1 MADEWE
7 RCPISCIQIATS
19 KSCLFIS
26 KEAGQC
32 WEHSASIRERDD
44 QWQPLYL
51 LLGFKDVTPEDIA
64 GTISSDIAE
73 DLQVLGI
80 MRDVEDP
87 IGRTTE
93 KCTENGSGSNL
104 QQGNL
109 CGHGQDVDP
118 TLALGST
125 SFLVTCRLQEKI
137 ISILIR
143 AVSLLL
149 IQGNVGRFPNTSKW
163 EHLGNQQCQPP
174 MERLRHCSII

>member
-109 CGHGQDVDP
+109 CITTPCRQSSNQCLEKASFRWKPQCRRHFPQAVQTLTFLWVTSRGWRVDM
-118 TLALGST
+118 
-125 SFLVTCRLQEKI
+125 
-137 ISILIR
+137 
-143 AVSLLL
+143 
-149 IQGNVGRFPNTSKW
+149 GRTWTP
-163 EHLGNQQCQPP
+163 
-174 MERLRHCSII
+174 R